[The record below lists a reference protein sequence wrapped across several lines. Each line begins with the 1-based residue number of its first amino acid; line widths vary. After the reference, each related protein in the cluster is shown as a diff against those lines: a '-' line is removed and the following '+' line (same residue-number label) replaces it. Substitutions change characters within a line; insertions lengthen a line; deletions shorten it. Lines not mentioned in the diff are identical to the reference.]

1 LGIGTT
7 SPSVDLDVEGTAQV
21 NLLEVTHD
29 ADRAVNFVKTGAN
42 TFSIEHDVNQFYF
55 WNQTTSESPL
65 LFQNDGDVI
74 MNGGNVGIGTSSPS
88 NKSDLARRHTLSNL
102 QQSVHR
108 LGTNVA
114 TSFALTTG
122 AVKY

>member
-7 SPSVDLDVEGTAQV
+7 SPSVHLDVEGTAQV

-29 ADRAVNFVKTGAN
+29 GDRAVNFVKTGAN
-42 TFSIEHDVNQFYF
+42 TFSIEHDITQFYF

-88 NKSDLARRHTLSNL
+88 NSLACYAKATHVSKL
-102 QQSVHR
+102 QR
-108 LGTNVA
+108 
-114 TSFALTTG
+114 TSAIDRNQCG
-122 AVKY
+122 